1 MKKDEFKKLLKK
13 IEGQNSSEKTTDLPK
28 KKEFQDL
35 SKNLLAGEDY
45 LELKKTTE
53 SPYHRPGSSEAEA
66 FKKLQT
72 QNEIIKDLDEKDAK
86 KQKIRAKQAELE
98 KNVAEKRAREKSIS
112 DLRKSQIGKFTKTK
126 SLLGILPAAAATA
139 LSMFAPESK
148 AATVAKTAARVIDEG
163 DPTSLLFPEGAGE
176 GEDREVQKLNE
187 ENKKKFFD
195 NLMKEGMK
203 NQKIRSEKETELK
216 KEVEPIVKILGGDPD
231 ISSSKAL
238 KSSGEKPSPDL
249 EEMEDSLSYEDYLKK
264 KKRQLGY

>member
-1 MKKDEFKKLLKK
+1 MKKTPPESYLKMM
-13 IEGQNSSEKTTDLPK
+13 E
-28 KKEFQDL
+28 
-35 SKNLLAGEDY
+35 
-45 LELKKTTE
+45 
-53 SPYHRPGSSEAEA
+53 
-66 FKKLQT
+66 
-72 QNEIIKDLDEKDAK
+72 
-86 KQKIRAKQAELE
+86 ELE
-98 KNVAEKRAREKSIS
+98 KKGGIVERDVNKEKYRYKDTRLSKDKDLTPENVKAQIKENREMQSLLDDAEKFEAKNKTIREKEALKIPS
-112 DLRKSQIGKFTKTK
+112 DTIYDKKGNLTDLSGKPKFTKTR

-148 AATVAKTAARVIDEG
+148 ASTVAKTAARVIDEG

-216 KEVEPIVKILGGDPD
+216 KEVEPIVKILGGDSD

-249 EEMEDSLSYEDYLKK
+249 EEMEDSLNYEDYLKK